1 MYAMATLSFPGKND
15 RMVNESRR
23 ALVKKKNDKI
33 IKFHRQIHINI
44 GVIIFGV
51 ILIYVIF
58 HVFSFLTS
66 KNITVYE
73 VNEGTIAENQEYQ
86 ALAIR
91 QEQIV
96 TAPVAGDIF
105 YFTPDISR
113 AGVRTRICSIDT
125 TGEITDELTACLL
138 YTSDAADEL

>member
-91 QEQIV
+91 QEQM
-96 TAPVAGDIF
+96 
-105 YFTPDISR
+105 R
-113 AGVRTRICSIDT
+113 VRTP
-125 TGEITDELTACLL
+125 ALL
-138 YTSDAADEL
+138 ISGVK

>member
-1 MYAMATLSFPGKND
+1 M
-15 RMVNESRR
+15 
-23 ALVKKKNDKI
+23 KKKNDKI

-113 AGVRTRICSIDT
+113 AGYAPASVPSTPPARLPMS
-125 TGEITDELTACLL
+125 
-138 YTSDAADEL
+138 

>member
-1 MYAMATLSFPGKND
+1 MATLSFPGKND

-96 TAPVAGDIF
+96 TAPVAGDISILRRISAGQG
-105 YFTPDISR
+105 YAPASVPSTPPARLPMS
-113 AGVRTRICSIDT
+113 
-125 TGEITDELTACLL
+125 
-138 YTSDAADEL
+138 